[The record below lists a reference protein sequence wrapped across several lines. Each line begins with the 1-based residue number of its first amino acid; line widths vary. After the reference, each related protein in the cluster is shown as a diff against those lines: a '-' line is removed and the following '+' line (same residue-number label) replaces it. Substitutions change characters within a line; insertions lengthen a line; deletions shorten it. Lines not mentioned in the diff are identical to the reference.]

1 MADAVSY
8 PRIYLTWD
16 NVAFYKR
23 WCTPDEWAEKI
34 ADLNIRYVEASADNE
49 HDPLFMGPDY
59 FHAWIGQVRDAEHRH
74 DIRVANLY
82 SGHGTY
88 STLGMTHPDARVREN
103 MMNNWFYPMVEAA
116 GELGCGMG
124 FFAHAFP
131 HRVLQSQATYSEYV
145 DLLVEQLVQLNRH
158 AGEVGCR
165 ELGLEQM
172 YTPHQYPW
180 RINDTRE
187 LLRRVTQESGRN
199 FYFTEDVGHHQRKF
213 QRPSEGQYLT
223 TPYPDLWLG
232 SDKAFALARERG
244 ISAWPSIEEDM
255 DKNPQLFAS
264 AKDCD
269 CYQWLSELG
278 CYSPIIH
285 LQQTDGQTSAHIL
298 FTEKTNAWGI
308 INPLKVLSA
317 LKASYDR
324 PIDPGMPDRC
334 TDIYLTLELYSGTAS
349 IIEQDWVGFEESAR
363 YWRNAIPEDGLPL
376 DELVARLSD
385 KA

>member
-1 MADAVSY
+1 
-8 PRIYLTWD
+8 
-16 NVAFYKR
+16 
-23 WCTPDEWAEKI
+23 
-34 ADLNIRYVEASADNE
+34 
-49 HDPLFMGPDY
+49 
-59 FHAWIGQVRDAEHRH
+59 
-74 DIRVANLY
+74 
-82 SGHGTY
+82 
-88 STLGMTHPDARVREN
+88 
-103 MMNNWFYPMVEAA
+103 
-116 GELGCGMG
+116 
-124 FFAHAFP
+124 
-131 HRVLQSQATYSEYV
+131 
-145 DLLVEQLVQLNRH
+145 
-158 AGEVGCR
+158 
-165 ELGLEQM
+165 
-172 YTPHQYPW
+172 
-180 RINDTRE
+180 
-187 LLRRVTQESGRN
+187 
-199 FYFTEDVGHHQRKF
+199 
-213 QRPSEGQYLT
+213 
-223 TPYPDLWLG
+223 
-232 SDKAFALARERG
+232 
-244 ISAWPSIEEDM
+244 M

-285 LQQTDGQTSAHIL
+285 LQQTDGQTSAHIS

-376 DELVARLSD
+376 DELVARLSA

>member
-49 HDPLFMGPDY
+49 HDPLFMGQDY
-59 FHAWIGQVRDAEHRH
+59 FHAWIGQVRDAERRH

-199 FYFTEDVGHHQRKF
+199 FYFTEDVGTSSAQI
-213 QRPSEGQYLT
+213 P
-223 TPYPDLWLG
+223 TP
-232 SDKAFALARERG
+232 F
-244 ISAWPSIEEDM
+244 
-255 DKNPQLFAS
+255 
-264 AKDCD
+264 
-269 CYQWLSELG
+269 
-278 CYSPIIH
+278 
-285 LQQTDGQTSAHIL
+285 
-298 FTEKTNAWGI
+298 
-308 INPLKVLSA
+308 
-317 LKASYDR
+317 
-324 PIDPGMPDRC
+324 
-334 TDIYLTLELYSGTAS
+334 
-349 IIEQDWVGFEESAR
+349 
-363 YWRNAIPEDGLPL
+363 
-376 DELVARLSD
+376 
-385 KA
+385 

>member
-1 MADAVSY
+1 MAESATY

-23 WCTPDEWAEKI
+23 WCEPDEWAEKI
-34 ADLNIRYVEASADNE
+34 AELGIHCVEASADNE

-59 FHAWIGQVRDAEHRH
+59 FHAWIGQVRDAERRH
-74 DIRVANLY
+74 GIRVANLY

-88 STLGMTHPDARVREN
+88 STLGMTHPDERVREN
-103 MMNNWFYPMVEAA
+103 MMTNWFYPMVEAA

-131 HRVLQSQATYSEYV
+131 HRILQSPVKYNEYV
-145 DLLVEQLVQLNRH
+145 DLLVEQLVRLNRH
-158 AGEVGCR
+158 AAEVGCR

-180 RINDTRE
+180 RISDTRE

-244 ISAWPSIEEDM
+244 ISAWPAIEEDM

-285 LQQTDGQTSAHIL
+285 LQQTDGQTSAHTP
-298 FTEKTNAWGI
+298 FTAKTNAWGI
-308 INPLKVLSA
+308 VNPYKVLSA

-324 PIDPGMPDRC
+324 PIDPDMPDRC

-349 IIEQDWVGFEESAR
+349 IIEQDWVAFEESAN
-363 YWRNAIPEDGLPL
+363 YWRDAIPEDGLPL
-376 DELVARLSD
+376 DELLAKLSPE
-385 KA
+385 A

>member
-49 HDPLFMGPDY
+49 HDPLFMGQDY
-59 FHAWIGQVRDAEHRH
+59 FHAWIGQVRDAECRH

-244 ISAWPSIEEDM
+244 ISAWPSIE
-255 DKNPQLFAS
+255 
-264 AKDCD
+264 
-269 CYQWLSELG
+269 
-278 CYSPIIH
+278 
-285 LQQTDGQTSAHIL
+285 
-298 FTEKTNAWGI
+298 
-308 INPLKVLSA
+308 
-317 LKASYDR
+317 
-324 PIDPGMPDRC
+324 
-334 TDIYLTLELYSGTAS
+334 
-349 IIEQDWVGFEESAR
+349 
-363 YWRNAIPEDGLPL
+363 
-376 DELVARLSD
+376 
-385 KA
+385 

>member
-49 HDPLFMGPDY
+49 HDPLFMGQDY
-59 FHAWIGQVRDAEHRH
+59 FHAWIGQVRDAERRH

-131 HRVLQSQATYSEYV
+131 HRVLQSQATYGEYV
-145 DLLVEQLVQLNRH
+145 DLLIEQLVQLNRH

-285 LQQTDGQTSAHIL
+285 LQQTDGQTSAHIS

-376 DELVARLSD
+376 DELVARLSA